1 MRDWN
6 RLIADE
12 QYWMTKHYTPGR
24 SVRLRGIVLHHNAAQ
39 LSLRGCWDVWQTRE
53 ASAHY
58 QVDANGRIGQY
69 VHDRDTAWHAGAAN
83 PWTIGIEHA
92 DATFAPSWTISEATL
107 DNGAHLVAAL
117 CLAYGLGEPRWGV
130 NVFPHRN
137 FMQTACPGAIAGAQR
152 GEYMARAR
160 YWFDVMAGKQPEK
173 KKQEQER
180 EGNSMYLLLI
190 DEKWWAKT
198 DGIHARLI
206 QDTAY
211 LKALTDAGHFPIV
224 RVTDGQFR
232 ANYIEVDADVV
243 KSAGRVKSLLDMATG
258 SPKMSDWMKRTSL
271 LRKIGQK
278 LGIEERT
285 A

>member
-1 MRDWN
+1 
-6 RLIADE
+6 
-12 QYWMTKHYTPGR
+12 
-24 SVRLRGIVLHHNAAQ
+24 
-39 LSLRGCWDVWQTRE
+39 
-53 ASAHY
+53 
-58 QVDANGRIGQY
+58 
-69 VHDRDTAWHAGAAN
+69 
-83 PWTIGIEHA
+83 
-92 DATFAPSWTISEATL
+92 
-107 DNGAHLVAAL
+107 
-117 CLAYGLGEPRWGV
+117 
-130 NVFPHRN
+130 
-137 FMQTACPGAIAGAQR
+137 
-152 GEYMARAR
+152 
-160 YWFDVMAGKQPEK
+160 
-173 KKQEQER
+173 
-180 EGNSMYLLLI
+180 MYLLLI

-258 SPKMSDWMKRTSL
+258 SPKMPDWMKRTSL

>member
-24 SVRLRGIVLHHNAAQ
+24 AQRLRGIVLHHNAAN

-58 QVDANGRIGQY
+58 QVDVNGRIGQY
-69 VHDRDTAWHAGAAN
+69 VRDSDTAWASLSAN
-83 PWTIGIEHA
+83 PWSIAIEHA
-92 DATFAPSWTISEATL
+92 NNSFAPSWTISDATL
-107 DNGAHLVAAL
+107 DSGAHLVAAL
-117 CLAYGLGEPRWGV
+117 CHRYGFGQPTWGV
-130 NVFPHRN
+130 NVFPHSR
-137 FMQTACPGAIAGAQR
+137 FGDTACPGAIAGAQR
-152 GEYMARAR
+152 DEYMTRAR
-160 YWFDVMAGKQPEK
+160 YWFDAIAGKQPEK

-206 QDTAY
+206 QDPAY
-211 LKALTDAGHFPIV
+211 LEALNNTGKFPVVKISNN
-224 RVTDGQFR
+224 QFR
-232 ANYIEVDADVV
+232 ANYIEIDADVL
-243 KSAGRVKSLLDMATG
+243 KTPGRVRTILDIATG
-258 SPKMSDWMKRTSL
+258 SPGMPDWARKASL
-271 LRKIGQK
+271 FNRILEK
-278 LGIEERT
+278 LG
-285 A
+285 AA